1 MDTAAWNRSFAAHFT
16 LVATDGKLLV
26 GFGDIDARS
35 HIDRLFVHKD
45 YQRRGVLLDNFV
57 MEERPPAPPVAQPQK
72 SAPDPR

>member
-1 MDTAAWNRSFAAHFT
+1 M
-16 LVATDGKLLV
+16 

-45 YQRRGVLLDNFV
+45 YQRRGVLPDNFV